1 MDFETIATYIK
12 VIQRL
17 SSAEVIS
24 FLLRVTCVIFERAI
38 NTDVWQA
45 MVARAIESQKKT
57 FAPIVSVH
65 RYCARKFT
73 RHVIHERAR

>member
-1 MDFETIATYIK
+1 MDFETIATYTK

-24 FLLRVTCVIFERAI
+24 FLLRATCVICERVI

-45 MVARAIESQKKT
+45 MVARARAIESQKNSSE
-57 FAPIVSVH
+57 PP
-65 RYCARKFT
+65 
-73 RHVIHERAR
+73 